1 MTGSPT
7 PPRVRPRDIAD
18 LLAWATSLSAPRR
31 AADPAERAAYL
42 AAKADLLTRIADQHT
57 HDDPA
62 TPTGSRPT
70 PRPPPSGRRHCC
82 PPSPRRPRD
91 RQTAGLLRIHPHALR
106 P

>member
-57 HDDPA
+57 HDDPGHAHHARRIASDAQA
-62 TPTGSRPT
+62 TAQRAATLLPALAQET
-70 PRPPPSGRRHCC
+70 P
-82 PPSPRRPRD
+82 
-91 RQTAGLLRIHPHALR
+91 
-106 P
+106 